1 MTEVAVVCDVCGH
14 EFTMTIPPE
23 ETQWLARCPECDWP
37 VSSVLD
43 AKEVA
48 DAE

>member
-1 MTEVAVVCDVCGH
+1 MTEQPVVCDACGH
-14 EFTMTIPPE
+14 EFTMSIPDGE
-23 ETQWLARCPECDWP
+23 KQWLERCPECDWP

-43 AKEVA
+43 AAEVT